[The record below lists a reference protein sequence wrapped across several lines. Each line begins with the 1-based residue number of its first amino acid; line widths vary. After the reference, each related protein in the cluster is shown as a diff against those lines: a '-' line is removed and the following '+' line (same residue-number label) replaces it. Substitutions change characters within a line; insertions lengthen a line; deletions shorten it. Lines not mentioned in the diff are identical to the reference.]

1 MLLQLSLESRIYT
14 VVIQM
19 YRITNTDCFG
29 MSLSSRLGL
38 RGTRAEDVHKHVYM
52 YMYVHMYVSL
62 FGTS

>member
-1 MLLQLSLESRIYT
+1 
-14 VVIQM
+14 M